1 MRFSDLTPGYAF
13 PSTALALDT
22 ETVERYLRATQDDNA
37 VYWRDGAVHLVPP
50 LAVAALAF
58 RGIAQ
63 GVALAPGSLH
73 TGQDLLFR
81 RLVTVGERLT
91 AQAYVT
97 ASSRRRGFVALAIDL
112 AATDDS
118 GETALAGSLTLMVAG
133 AQDSAPAGARR
144 AAAVETPAGAR
155 RAAAVETPADAHEPV
170 GARRAAAVETPADAH
185 EPVAYPALEPPALVV
200 GQELGPLVRTATQE
214 RIDQYAAASGDC
226 NPIHVDPA
234 FAARSPFGGTV
245 AHGMLLLAYVSTL
258 LTQAFGRAWLQTG
271 VLRVKFRNPAPAGTT
286 VTAQG
291 RVERLEEGHGVQ
303 YAVCAVRLEN
313 A

>member
-37 VYWRDGAVHLVPP
+37 LYWRDGTVHLVPP

-63 GVALAPGSLH
+63 EVALAPGSLH
-73 TGQDLLFR
+73 TGQELLFR
-81 RLVTVGERLT
+81 RLVTVGERLI
-91 AQAYVT
+91 AQAHVT

-118 GETALAGSLTLMVAG
+118 GEIALAGSLTLMVAG

-144 AAAVETPAGAR
+144 PTAVRTPAAV
-155 RAAAVETPADAHEPV
+155 
-170 GARRAAAVETPADAH
+170 DAH
-185 EPVAYPALEPPALVV
+185 EPVAYPDLAPPAIVV
-200 GQELGPLVRTATQE
+200 GRELGPLVRTATQE
-214 RIDQYAAASGDC
+214 RIDQYAAASGDY
-226 NPIHVDPA
+226 NPLHVDPA
-234 FAARSPFGGTV
+234 FAAQSPFGGTV
-245 AHGMLLLAYVSTL
+245 AHGMLLLAYLSTL

-271 VLRVKFRNPAPAGTT
+271 ALRVRFRNPAPAGTT
-286 VTAQG
+286 VTARG
-291 RVERLEEGHGVQ
+291 RVERLEEDHGVQ

-313 A
+313 AAGAALISGEARVDVKRVP

>member
-1 MRFSDLTPGYAF
+1 MRFSDLTPSYAF
-13 PSTALALDT
+13 PSTVLALDAQ
-22 ETVERYLRATQDDNA
+22 TVERYLRATQDDHA
-37 VYWRDGAVHLVPP
+37 VYWRDGAVYLVPP

-63 GVALAPGSLH
+63 EVALAPGSLH
-73 TGQDLLFR
+73 TGQELLFR

-91 AQAYVT
+91 VQAHVT

-112 AATDDS
+112 AATDHS
-118 GETALAGSLTLMVAG
+118 GES
-133 AQDSAPAGARR
+133 
-144 AAAVETPAGAR
+144 
-155 RAAAVETPADAHEPV
+155 
-170 GARRAAAVETPADAH
+170 
-185 EPVAYPALEPPALVV
+185 ALVV
-200 GQELGPLVRTATQE
+200 GQELGPLVRTVTQE
-214 RIDQYAAASGDC
+214 RIDQYAAASGDY

-271 VLRVKFRNPAPAGTT
+271 ALRVKFRNPAPAGTT

-313 A
+313 TAGEMLLSGEARVDVKKVP

>member
-13 PSTALALDT
+13 PSTVLALDAQ
-22 ETVERYLRATQDDNA
+22 TVERYLRATQDDHA

-63 GVALAPGSLH
+63 EVALAPGSLH
-73 TGQDLLFR
+73 TGQELLFR

-91 AQAYVT
+91 VQAHVT

-112 AATDDS
+112 AATDEG
-118 GETALAGSLTLMVAG
+118 GESALLGSLTLMVAG
-133 AQDSAPAGARR
+133 AQDGAPAGARR
-144 AAAVETPAGAR
+144 AAAVETP
-155 RAAAVETPADAHEPV
+155 VDAL
-170 GARRAAAVETPADAH
+170 
-185 EPVAYPALEPPALVV
+185 EPVAYPALAPPALVV
-200 GQELGPLVRTATQE
+200 GQELGPLVRTVTQE
-214 RIDQYAAASGDC
+214 RIDQYAAASGDY

-271 VLRVKFRNPAPAGTT
+271 ALRVKFRNPAPAGTT
-286 VTAQG
+286 VAAQG

-313 A
+313 AAGEVLLSGEARVDVKKVP

>member
-1 MRFSDLTPGYAF
+1 MRFSHLTLGYAF
-13 PSTALALDT
+13 PSTVLALDAQ
-22 ETVERYLRATQDDNA
+22 TVERYLRATQDDHA
-37 VYWRDGAVHLVPP
+37 LYWRDGAVHLVPP

-63 GVALAPGSLH
+63 EVALAPGSLH
-73 TGQDLLFR
+73 TGQELLFR

-91 AQAYVT
+91 AQAHVT

-112 AATDDS
+112 AATDEG

-133 AQDSAPAGARR
+133 ADDDDGAPAGTPR
-144 AAAVETPAGAR
+144 AAAVQPPAEAG
-155 RAAAVETPADAHEPV
+155 EPV
-170 GARRAAAVETPADAH
+170 T
-185 EPVAYPALEPPALVV
+185 YPALEPRALVV
-200 GQELGPLVRTATQE
+200 GRELGPLVRTVTQE
-214 RIDQYAAASGDC
+214 RIDQYAAASGDY

-271 VLRVKFRNPAPAGTT
+271 ALRVKFRNPAPAGTT

-291 RVERLEEGHGVQ
+291 WVERLEEGHGVQ

-313 A
+313 AAGEALLSGEARVDVKKVP

>member
-13 PSTALALDT
+13 PSTVLALDAQ
-22 ETVERYLRATQDDNA
+22 TVERYLRAIQDDHA
-37 VYWRDGAVHLVPP
+37 VYWRDGAVYLVPP

-63 GVALAPGSLH
+63 EVALAPGSLH
-73 TGQDLLFR
+73 TGQELLFR

-91 AQAYVT
+91 TQAHVT

-112 AATDDS
+112 AATDHS
-118 GETALAGSLTLMVAG
+118 GESALVGSLTLMVAG
-133 AQDSAPAGARR
+133 AQDSAPAGARH
-144 AAAVETPAGAR
+144 AAAVQM
-155 RAAAVETPADAHEPV
+155 PADAY
-170 GARRAAAVETPADAH
+170 
-185 EPVAYPALEPPALVV
+185 EPVAYPALAPPALVV
-200 GQELGPLVRTATQE
+200 GQELGPLVRTVTQE
-214 RIDQYAAASGDC
+214 RVDQYAAASGDY

-258 LTQAFGRAWLQTG
+258 LTQAFGRGWLQTG
-271 VLRVKFRNPAPAGTT
+271 ALRVKFRNPAPAGTT
-286 VTAQG
+286 VVAQG

-313 A
+313 TAGEMLLSGEARVDVKKVP

>member
-1 MRFSDLTPGYAF
+1 MRFSDLTPGYGF
-13 PSTALALDT
+13 PATVLALDT
-22 ETVERYLRATQDDNA
+22 QTVERYLHGTEDDNA
-37 VYWRDGAVHLVPP
+37 LYWRDGAVHLVPP

-63 GVALAPGSLH
+63 EVALAPGSLH
-73 TGQDLLFR
+73 TGQELLFR

-91 AQAYVT
+91 VQAHVT

-112 AATDDS
+112 AATDHS
-118 GETALAGSLTLMVAG
+118 GESALLGSLTLMVAG
-133 AQDSAPAGARR
+133 AQDGAPAGARR
-144 AAAVETPAGAR
+144 AASA
-155 RAAAVETPADAHEPV
+155 ETPADAL
-170 GARRAAAVETPADAH
+170 
-185 EPVAYPALEPPALVV
+185 EPVAYPALAPPALVV
-200 GQELGPLVRTATQE
+200 GQELGPLVRTVTQE
-214 RIDQYAAASGDC
+214 RIDQYAAASGDY

-271 VLRVKFRNPAPAGTT
+271 ALRVKFRNPAPAGTT
-286 VTAQG
+286 VAAQG

-313 A
+313 AAGEVLLSGEARVDVKKVP

>member
-13 PSTALALDT
+13 PSTVLALDAQ
-22 ETVERYLRATQDDNA
+22 TVERYLRATQDDNA

-50 LAVAALAF
+50 QAVAALAL

-63 GVALAPGSLH
+63 EVALAPGSLH
-73 TGQDLLFR
+73 TGQELLFR
-81 RLVTVGERLT
+81 RLVTVGERLSV
-91 AQAYVT
+91 QAHVT

-112 AATDDS
+112 AATDHS
-118 GETALAGSLTLMVAG
+118 GESALLGSLTLMVAG

-144 AAAVETPAGAR
+144 AAV
-155 RAAAVETPADAHEPV
+155 VETPAD
-170 GARRAAAVETPADAH
+170 TH
-185 EPVAYPALEPPALVV
+185 EPVAYPGLAPPALVV
-200 GQELGPLVRTATQE
+200 GQELGPLVRTVTQE
-214 RIDQYAAASGDC
+214 RIDQYAAASGDY

-271 VLRVKFRNPAPAGTT
+271 ALRVKFRNPAPAGTT

-313 A
+313 AAGEVLLSGEARVDVKKVP

>member
-13 PSTALALDT
+13 PSTVLALDT
-22 ETVERYLRATQDDNA
+22 QTVERYLRATQDDNA

-170 GARRAAAVETPADAH
+170 
-185 EPVAYPALEPPALVV
+185 AYPALEPPALVV

-214 RIDQYAAASGDC
+214 RIDQYAAASGDY
-226 NPIHVDPA
+226 NPIHVDLD

-245 AHGMLLLAYVSTL
+245 AHGMLLLAYLSTL
-258 LTQAFGRAWLQTG
+258 LTRAFGRAWLQTG
-271 VLRVKFRNPAPAGTT
+271 ALRVKFRNPAPAGTT
-286 VTAQG
+286 VTARG

-313 A
+313 AAGEALLSGEARVDVKEVP

>member
-1 MRFSDLTPGYAF
+1 MMRFSDLTPGYAF
-13 PSTALALDT
+13 PSTVLALDAQ
-22 ETVERYLRATQDDNA
+22 TVERYLRATEDDNA
-37 VYWRDGAVHLVPP
+37 LYWRDGAVHLVPP

-63 GVALAPGSLH
+63 EVALAPGSLH
-73 TGQDLLFR
+73 TGQELLFR

-91 AQAYVT
+91 AQAHVT

-112 AATDDS
+112 AATDEG

-133 AQDSAPAGARR
+133 ADDDDSAPAGAPR
-144 AAAVETPAGAR
+144 AAAVQTPA
-155 RAAAVETPADAHEPV
+155 EAHEP
-170 GARRAAAVETPADAH
+170 A
-185 EPVAYPALEPPALVV
+185 AYPALEPAALVV
-200 GQELGPLVRTATQE
+200 GQELGPLVRTVTQE
-214 RIDQYAAASGDC
+214 RIDQYAAASGDY
-226 NPIHVDPA
+226 NPIHVDRA

-258 LTQAFGRAWLQTG
+258 LTQACGRAWLQTG
-271 VLRVKFRNPAPAGTT
+271 ALRVKFRHPAPAGTT

-313 A
+313 AAGEVLLSGEARVDVKKVP

>member
-13 PSTALALDT
+13 PSTVLALDVQ
-22 ETVERYLRATQDDNA
+22 TVERYLRATQDDNA

-133 AQDSAPAGARR
+133 AQDSAPAG
-144 AAAVETPAGAR
+144 T
-155 RAAAVETPADAHEPV
+155 
-170 GARRAAAVETPADAH
+170 
-185 EPVAYPALEPPALVV
+185 
-200 GQELGPLVRTATQE
+200 
-214 RIDQYAAASGDC
+214 
-226 NPIHVDPA
+226 
-234 FAARSPFGGTV
+234 
-245 AHGMLLLAYVSTL
+245 
-258 LTQAFGRAWLQTG
+258 TG
-271 VLRVKFRNPAPAGTT
+271 
-286 VTAQG
+286 TAQG
-291 RVERLEEGHGVQ
+291 RVEGLEEGHGVQ

-313 A
+313 AAAEALMTGEARVDVKKVP

>member
-1 MRFSDLTPGYAF
+1 MRFSDLTAGYEL
-13 PSTALALDT
+13 PSTVLALDAQ
-22 ETVERYLRATQDDNA
+22 TVERYLRATEDDNA
-37 VYWRDGAVHLVPP
+37 LYWHDGAVHLVPP
-50 LAVAALAF
+50 LAVAALAL

-63 GVALAPGSLH
+63 EVALAPGSLH
-73 TGQDLLFR
+73 TGQELLFR

-91 AQAYVT
+91 AQAHVT

-118 GETALAGSLTLMVAG
+118 GETALSGSLTLMVAG
-133 AQDSAPAGARR
+133 SQDSAS
-144 AAAVETPAGAR
+144 
-155 RAAAVETPADAHEPV
+155 V
-170 GARRAAAVETPADAH
+170 GARRAAAVETPVEARQ
-185 EPVAYPALEPPALVV
+185 PVAYPTLAPPTLEV
-200 GQELGPLVRTATQE
+200 GRQLGPLVRMATQE
-214 RIDQYAAASGDC
+214 RIDQYAAASGDY

-271 VLRVKFRNPAPAGTT
+271 ALRVKFRNPAPAGTT

-291 RVERLEEGHGVQ
+291 WVERLEEGHGVQ

-313 A
+313 AAGEALLSGEARVDVKKVP

>member
-13 PSTALALDT
+13 PSTVLALDAQ
-22 ETVERYLRATQDDNA
+22 TVERYLRATQDDNA

-63 GVALAPGSLH
+63 EVALAPGSLH
-73 TGQDLLFR
+73 TGQEVLFR

-91 AQAYVT
+91 VQAHVT
-97 ASSRRRGFVALAIDL
+97 ASSRRRGFVGLAIDL
-112 AATDDS
+112 AATDHS
-118 GETALAGSLTLMVAG
+118 GESALLGSLTLMVAG

-144 AAAVETPAGAR
+144 AAAVEAPD
-155 RAAAVETPADAHEPV
+155 AAL
-170 GARRAAAVETPADAH
+170 
-185 EPVAYPALEPPALVV
+185 EPVAYPALAPPALVV
-200 GQELGPLVRTATQE
+200 GQELGPLVRTVTQE
-214 RIDQYAAASGDC
+214 RIDQYAAASGDY

-245 AHGMLLLAYVSTL
+245 AHGMLLLAYLSTL

-271 VLRVKFRNPAPAGTT
+271 ALRVKFRNPAPAGTT
-286 VTAQG
+286 VAAQG

-313 A
+313 AAGEVLLSGEARVDVKKVP